1 MAYFI
6 HNKYDKAS
14 IDALATLDTT
24 ANTVVDYYGD
34 YETYKYLDTSAGFGI
49 LYDTLSYVT
58 PGTVIHDGQSDK
70 DNSHFNFQSS
80 IIVKSVQRGLVE
92 LPTDDSELVIPISP
106 IDPSKAFVNLNGGN
120 RHYYTTSDSDA
131 MQSIPPVLT
140 VLDVNSI
147 TLKQAFKPSGKTTYA
162 GKTSYQ
168 IIELR

>member
-49 LYDTLSYVT
+49 LYDALSYVT
-58 PGTVIHDGQSDK
+58 PGAVIHDGQSDK

-80 IIVKSVQRGLVE
+80 IVIKSIQSGTFAMSTTVKE
-92 LPTDDSELVIPISP
+92 LTISISK
-106 IDPSKAFVNLNGGN
+106 IDPTKAIVLLFGAYNPIYPHLK
-120 RHYYTTSDSDA
+120 
-131 MQSIPPVLT
+131 SIT
-140 VLDVNSI
+140 NNSI
-147 TLKQAFKPSGKTTYA
+147 VVAHTGSSNSATC
-162 GKTSYQ
+162 SYQ
-168 IIELR
+168 VLEFM

>member
-14 IDALATLDTT
+14 IDALAAIDQT

-80 IIVKSVQRGLVE
+80 IVVKSIQRGNFLISTTTILSNTIE
-92 LPTDDSELVIPISP
+92 ISKIDSTKAIIFFNSSSNSLQPYLESVQDTSFTLAWSKGYSNVYIDWQVIE
-106 IDPSKAFVNLNGGN
+106 
-120 RHYYTTSDSDA
+120 YC
-131 MQSIPPVLT
+131 
-140 VLDVNSI
+140 
-147 TLKQAFKPSGKTTYA
+147 
-162 GKTSYQ
+162 
-168 IIELR
+168 

>member
-14 IDALATLDTT
+14 IDALAAIDQT

-80 IIVKSVQRGLVE
+80 IVIKSIQRGNFLISTTTILSNTIEISKIDSTKAIIFFNSSSNSLQPYLESVQDTSFTLAWSKGYSNVYI
-92 LPTDDSELVIPISP
+92 DWQVIE
-106 IDPSKAFVNLNGGN
+106 
-120 RHYYTTSDSDA
+120 YC
-131 MQSIPPVLT
+131 
-140 VLDVNSI
+140 
-147 TLKQAFKPSGKTTYA
+147 
-162 GKTSYQ
+162 
-168 IIELR
+168 

>member
-14 IDALATLDTT
+14 IDALAAIDQT
-24 ANTVVDYYGD
+24 ANTVIDYYGD

-80 IIVKSVQRGLVE
+80 IVIKSIQRGNFLISTTTILSNTIEISKIDSTKAIIFFNSSSNGLQPYLESVQDTSFTLAWSKGYSNVYI
-92 LPTDDSELVIPISP
+92 DWQVIE
-106 IDPSKAFVNLNGGN
+106 
-120 RHYYTTSDSDA
+120 YC
-131 MQSIPPVLT
+131 
-140 VLDVNSI
+140 
-147 TLKQAFKPSGKTTYA
+147 
-162 GKTSYQ
+162 
-168 IIELR
+168 

>member
-14 IDALATLDTT
+14 IDALAAIDQT
-24 ANTVVDYYGD
+24 ANTVIDYYGD

-80 IIVKSVQRGLVE
+80 IVIKSIQRGNFLISTTTILSNTIEISKIDSTKAIIFFNSSSNSLQPYLESVQDTSFTLAWSKGYSNVYI
-92 LPTDDSELVIPISP
+92 DWQVIE
-106 IDPSKAFVNLNGGN
+106 
-120 RHYYTTSDSDA
+120 YC
-131 MQSIPPVLT
+131 
-140 VLDVNSI
+140 
-147 TLKQAFKPSGKTTYA
+147 
-162 GKTSYQ
+162 
-168 IIELR
+168 

>member
-14 IDALATLDTT
+14 IDALAAIDQT

-80 IIVKSVQRGLVE
+80 IVIKSIQRGNFIISTTTILSNTIEISKIDSTKAIIFFNSSSNSLQPYLESVQDTSFTLAWSKGYSNVYI
-92 LPTDDSELVIPISP
+92 DWQVIE
-106 IDPSKAFVNLNGGN
+106 
-120 RHYYTTSDSDA
+120 YC
-131 MQSIPPVLT
+131 
-140 VLDVNSI
+140 
-147 TLKQAFKPSGKTTYA
+147 
-162 GKTSYQ
+162 
-168 IIELR
+168 